1 MNQNIDNTENQIQN
15 QLNIAENQG
24 PIYLTKQT
32 RFSKRFEKLNKE
44 VASDE
49 RYEGIM
55 DSLKYYLT
63 SRDGIDMP
71 TKLQD
76 GGFNQNEIIEA
87 TRKKEKFAKRLELN
101 KFFES
106 AQWIDSQLFGK
117 IKMDFQ
123 AFVLPLVNSGISKDE
138 IFKELVLKVIYPVL
152 DLINVEGENDE
163 VLNYNADDIFGMV
176 YYLTGQCHL
185 NWKNYD
191 SIQPS
196 I

>member
-1 MNQNIDNTENQIQN
+1 MSQQVENTENQIQN
-15 QLNIAENQG
+15 QLNIGANQG
-24 PIYLTKQT
+24 PIYLAKQT

-55 DSLKYYLT
+55 ESLKYYLT
-63 SRDGIDMP
+63 KLDGIDMP
-71 TKLQD
+71 TKLED
-76 GGFNQNEIIEA
+76 GGFKESEIIEA
-87 TRKKEKFAKRLELN
+87 TRKKERYAKKLELN
-101 KFFES
+101 RFFES

-117 IKMDFQ
+117 IKMDFE
-123 AFVLPLVNSGISKDE
+123 AFILPLINTGASKDE
-138 IFKELVLKVIYPVL
+138 ILKEVVLKVVQPVL
-152 DLINVEGENDE
+152 DLINIEGENDE

-191 SIQPS
+191 SL
-196 I
+196 

>member
-1 MNQNIDNTENQIQN
+1 MNQNIDNTDNQIQS

-24 PIYLTKQT
+24 PIYLAKQT
-32 RFSKRFEKLNKE
+32 RFSKRFEKLNRE
-44 VASDE
+44 VASDA

-55 DSLKYYLT
+55 ESLKYYLT

-76 GGFNQNEIIEA
+76 GGFKESEIIEA
-87 TRKKEKFAKRLELN
+87 TRKKERFAKRLELN
-101 KFFES
+101 RFFES

-117 IKMDFQ
+117 IKMDFE
-123 AFVLPLVNSGISKDE
+123 AFILPLVNCGTSKDE

-152 DLINVEGENDE
+152 DLINLEGENDE

-191 SIQPS
+191 SI
-196 I
+196 

>member
-1 MNQNIDNTENQIQN
+1 MSQKINNNGEIQSQVNAANIEGNV
-15 QLNIAENQG
+15 
-24 PIYLTKQT
+24 YLSKKT
-32 RFSKRFEKLNKE
+32 RFAKRFEKLNKE

-55 DSLKYYLT
+55 ESLKYYLT

-76 GGFNQNEIIEA
+76 GGFKESEIIEA
-87 TRKKEKFAKRLELN
+87 TRKKEKYAKRLELN

-117 IKMDFQ
+117 IKMDFE
-123 AFVLPLVNSGISKDE
+123 AFVLPLVNAGATKDE
-138 IFKELVLKVIYPVL
+138 ILKEVVLKVVQPVL
-152 DLINVEGENDE
+152 DLINIEGENDE

-191 SIQPS
+191 SI
-196 I
+196 

>member
-1 MNQNIDNTENQIQN
+1 MSQNVENNENQIQN
-15 QLNIAENQG
+15 QVNIGANQA

-32 RFSKRFEKLNKE
+32 RFAKRFEKLNKE
-44 VASDE
+44 VASDD

-55 DSLKYYLT
+55 ESLKYYLT

-76 GGFNQNEIIEA
+76 GGFRESEIIEA

-101 KFFES
+101 RFFES

-117 IKMDFQ
+117 IKMDFE
-123 AFVLPLVNSGISKDE
+123 AFVLPLVNGGSTKDE
-138 IFKELVLKVIYPVL
+138 ILKEVVIKVVQPVL
-152 DLINVEGENDE
+152 DLINIEGENDE

-191 SIQPS
+191 SI
-196 I
+196 

>member
-1 MNQNIDNTENQIQN
+1 MSQNVENNENQIQN
-15 QLNIAENQG
+15 QLNIGANQA

-32 RFSKRFEKLNKE
+32 RFAKRFEKLNKE

-55 DSLKYYLT
+55 ESLKYYLT

-71 TKLQD
+71 TKLLD
-76 GGFNQNEIIEA
+76 GGFRESEIIEA

-101 KFFES
+101 RFFES

-117 IKMDFQ
+117 IKMDFE
-123 AFVLPLVNSGISKDE
+123 AFVLPLVNNGATKDD
-138 IFKELVLKVIYPVL
+138 ILKEVVLKVVHPVL
-152 DLINVEGENDE
+152 DLINIEGENDE

-191 SIQPS
+191 SI
-196 I
+196 

>member
-1 MNQNIDNTENQIQN
+1 MSQQVENTENQIHN
-15 QLNIAENQG
+15 QLNIGENQG
-24 PIYLTKQT
+24 SIYLTKQT
-32 RFSKRFEKLNKE
+32 RFAKRFEKLNKE

-55 DSLKYYLT
+55 ESLKYYLT
-63 SRDGIDMP
+63 KLDGIDMP
-71 TKLQD
+71 TKLED
-76 GGFNQNEIIEA
+76 GGFNTIEIIEA
-87 TRKKEKFAKRLELN
+87 ARKKERYAKKLELN

-117 IKMDFQ
+117 IKMDFE
-123 AFVLPLVNSGISKDE
+123 AFVLPLINNGASKDE
-138 IFKELVLKVIYPVL
+138 IIKEVVLKVVQPVL
-152 DLINVEGENDE
+152 DLINIEGENDE

-191 SIQPS
+191 SL
-196 I
+196 